1 MRRCGDE
8 DDATAIVRGAT
19 SRASGE
25 LPRLWR
31 LETRHQEALTGATA
45 AWGWEA
51 TAQVAVSKQTSAFVC
66 FDCAVTFLTKK
77 SYSVPHYGSII
88 CKTELI
94 CSVFYNTI
102 SCAGFVT
109 NIKRF
114 FLFSVDSVES
124 GRYCGEYSLIVMDF
138 NLFRFIISHFYLQI
152 NNEVAHTI

>member
-51 TAQVAVSKQTSAFVC
+51 TAEVAVSKQTSAFVC

-77 SYSVPHYGSII
+77 SYSVPLYGSII

-94 CSVFYNTI
+94 CSIFLQYH
-102 SCAGFVT
+102 FVC
-109 NIKRF
+109 RF
-114 FLFSVDSVES
+114 CDQYKTFF
-124 GRYCGEYSLIVMDF
+124 
-138 NLFRFIISHFYLQI
+138 FYLAWI
-152 NNEVAHTI
+152 L